1 MNDATLYNNRTQFV
15 HELPDGASLQGGKYI
30 IIKPLGQ
37 GGFGIT
43 YLAKH
48 ARLNRFVAIKEFF
61 MKGMC
66 SRSGSNMIIT
76 DTLNKEMI
84 DRCLKKFIRE
94 AQTISSLD
102 NEFILSIHDIF
113 EENNTAYYVMDYIDG
128 MNLHDFVKTHGPL
141 SQEEALS
148 YIHAIGYALS
158 YVHSKQYNHLDVKPA
173 NILIRNSDGH
183 PFLIDFGVSK
193 HFDDEGLETTTN
205 LIGVSPGFSPIEQ
218 YHGIHE
224 FSPQSDVYSL
234 AATLYY
240 LLTAR
245 VPELPGKK
253 QEEMPASIHSC
264 IREAVSH
271 AMEVKEENRFSSI
284 KEFLDSTIGNISEE
298 ETNQQI
304 DLFKS
309 FLEKNGF
316 NEYSIWSSFLTGVI
330 FWPVLFGFG
339 ALTLA
344 ILGGVVYFSPS
355 AYRVFVFFGGIIC
368 IYIFFQI
375 FGSKEKNNPNTYL
388 YLIDLQMRQ
397 DKFDN
402 LLENFINDYQI
413 NDSSPVI
420 DSIKVLSPINEPIKT
435 FDGYPCPKSTFG
447 LILSAVVFFI
457 VLVGCIIFNPSFP
470 YPLILFSI
478 YLVPSIVYLIIK
490 IKNLRYRLD

>member
-15 HELPDGASLQGGKYI
+15 HELLDGASLQEGKYV

-48 ARLNRFVAIKEFF
+48 ARLNRYVAIKEFF
-61 MKGMC
+61 MKGMG
-66 SRSGSNMIIT
+66 SRSGSNMVIT
-76 DTLNKEMI
+76 DALNKEMI
-84 DRCLKKFIRE
+84 DRCLKKFISE

-158 YVHSKQYNHLDVKPA
+158 YVHSMQYNHLDVKPA
-173 NILIRNSDGH
+173 NILIRSSDRH

-193 HFDDEGLETTTN
+193 HFDDEGWETTTN
-205 LIGVSPGFSPIEQ
+205 LGGVSPGFSPIEQ

-240 LLTAR
+240 LLTAK
-245 VPELPGKK
+245 VPELPGRK
-253 QEEMPASIHSC
+253 QEEMPTAIHSC

-284 KEFLDSTIGNISEE
+284 KEFLDSTIGRLSEE
-298 ETNQQI
+298 ESNQQI
-304 DLFKS
+304 ELFKN

-316 NEYSIWSSFLTGVI
+316 DEYSIWSSFLTGVT
-330 FWPVLFGFG
+330 FWPAIYGFAAFLLSIVVGFVYLSPSDYKVLVF
-339 ALTLA
+339 
-344 ILGGVVYFSPS
+344 LGGV
-355 AYRVFVFFGGIIC
+355 IIWC
-368 IYIFFQI
+368 IFLSIFFEN
-375 FGSKEKNNPNTYL
+375 KKNEPSQYL
-388 YLIDLQMRQ
+388 YLLDLQMRQ

-402 LLENFINDYQI
+402 LLEKFLNDYQI
-413 NDSSPVI
+413 NDSSLFI
-420 DSIKVLSPINEPIKT
+420 DSIKVLCPVNEPVKT
-435 FDGYPCPKSTFG
+435 IGGSPCPKSNFG
-447 LILSAVVFFI
+447 MFLSCVVFL
-457 VLVGCIIFNPSFP
+457 LVPAGCFVFLTFP
-470 YPLILFSI
+470 YSLIMCCI
-478 YLVPSIVYLIIK
+478 YWIPSIIYVIIK
-490 IKNLRYRLD
+490 IKKLRYRLE

>member
-1 MNDATLYNNRTQFV
+1 MNDATLYNNRTQFI
-15 HELPDGASLQGGKYI
+15 HELPDGASLQEGKYV

-48 ARLNRFVAIKEFF
+48 ARLNRVVAIKEFF
-61 MKGMC
+61 MKGLC

-76 DTLNKEMI
+76 DALNKEMI

-240 LLTAR
+240 LLTAK
-245 VPELPGKK
+245 VPESPGKK

-309 FLEKNGF
+309 FLEQNGF
-316 NEYSIWSSFLTGVI
+316 NEYSIWSSFLTGVMGG
-330 FWPVLFGFG
+330 P
-339 ALTLA
+339 TLA
-344 ILGGVVYFSPS
+344 LYMAIFVGVVYLSPS
-355 AYRVFVFFGGIIC
+355 DYRVIVLLGMMIFTPFSGIVFSL
-368 IYIFFQI
+368 IFKHTPE
-375 FGSKEKNNPNTYL
+375 SYL
-388 YLIDLQMRQ
+388 YLLELQMRQ
-397 DKFDN
+397 DKFDRI
-402 LLENFINDYQI
+402 LEKFKTDYQI
-413 NDSSPVI
+413 NDSSSII
-420 DSIKVLSPINEPIKT
+420 DSITALSPVNESVK
-435 FDGYPCPKSTFG
+435 DSWPKSELGNF
-447 LILSAVVFFI
+447 LSLVVFFLI
-457 VLVGCIIFNPSFP
+457 LVGCIIFNPSFP
-470 YPLILFSI
+470 YPLIWFSI
-478 YLVPSIVYLIIK
+478 YCILGNVYLIIK